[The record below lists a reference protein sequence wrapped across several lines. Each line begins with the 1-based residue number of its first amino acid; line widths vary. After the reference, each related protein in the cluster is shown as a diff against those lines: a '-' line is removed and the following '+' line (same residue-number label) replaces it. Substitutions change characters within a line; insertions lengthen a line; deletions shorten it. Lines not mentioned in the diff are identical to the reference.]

1 MPDATNGVCSHDD
14 DASVNRM
21 TPPLDGW
28 HPSKRRTPGRRV
40 RRFSFLLLVPLL
52 FGSFA
57 APSTNLVRPVGAD
70 ELADAQ
76 ARQDALAKQLRD
88 QKAQVSQIAAL
99 QADLSNAINSTKSQL
114 NGINADL
121 ATVRVSIGKMVV
133 KVEAVR
139 QQYLTLVDELATLD
153 DQLARLTA
161 LEERKQADLVQRKA
175 ILADRIRTAYDTDR
189 TTLLETF
196 LSGGSFT
203 DVIAEVS
210 YINDFAQQDKALA
223 EQIVQDQATL
233 ATIHATVDTARI
245 QTDAL
250 RIETAAQKV
259 QLDKHLADLKAAQ
272 AQLKVLE
279 KRTAEALAIQK
290 AAYAKLI
297 ANKRNLA
304 KAIAATAAA
313 KNALASKINDLIARQ
328 YAQGNIPSAYNG
340 TLTWPMPGTVT
351 QPFGCTGF
359 PWEPPYGSCPH
370 FHQGI
375 DVVAPAG
382 TPIRASGNG
391 RIAYCGWN
399 YADGADPAWIV
410 IIAHA
415 SNLDTWYAHM
425 QPNCPVATG
434 AVVHGGQIIGH
445 EGNTGHSTG
454 AHLHWAVRF
463 NGEFVD
469 PRLFL

>member
-14 DASVNRM
+14 DASVIQK

-28 HPSKRRTPGRRV
+28 TPPRRRTPGRRV

-57 APSTNLVRPVGAD
+57 APSANLVRPVGAD

-99 QADLSNAINSTKSQL
+99 QSDLSSAIATTKSQL

-121 ATVRVSIGKMVV
+121 AAVRVGIGKMVV
-133 KVEAVR
+133 QVAAVQ
-139 QQYLTLVDELATLD
+139 QQYNGLVDELTTLD
-153 DQLARLTA
+153 GQLTRLTA
-161 LEERKQADLVQRKA
+161 LEERKQADLIQRKA

-210 YINDFAQQDKALA
+210 YINDFAEQDKMLA
-223 EQIVQDQATL
+223 QQIVEDQATL
-233 ATIHATVDTARI
+233 ATIHATVQTARI

-250 RIETAAQKV
+250 RVETAAQKV
-259 QLDKHLADLKAAQ
+259 ELDKHLAELKSAQAELKA
-272 AQLKVLE
+272 LE
-279 KRTAEALAIQK
+279 KRTADALKIQK
-290 AAYAKLI
+290 AAYAKLL
-297 ANKRNLA
+297 ANKKNLA
-304 KAIAATAAA
+304 KAIAAATAA
-313 KNALASKINDLIARQ
+313 KRALASKISDLIAKQ
-328 YAQGNIPSAYNG
+328 YAQGNIPSDYNG
-340 TLTWPMPGTVT
+340 TLRWPMPGTVT

-359 PWEPPYGSCPH
+359 AWEPPYGDCPH

-375 DVVAPAG
+375 DIVAPEG
-382 TPIRASGNG
+382 TAVRASGNG
-391 RIAYCGWN
+391 RVAYCGWN

-410 IIAHA
+410 IIAHS

-425 QPNCPVATG
+425 KPNCPVATG
-434 AVVHGGQIIGH
+434 AVVHAGQVIGH

-463 NGEFVD
+463 NGNFVN